1 MALSSEREREGARGA
16 LEKIENKKDGHM
28 AKQTKNLQDA
38 FLNLARKEK
47 MDITIY
53 LMNGV
58 PLKGRV
64 LSFDNFTVLI
74 EVDKKQNMIYKH
86 AVSTIVPVRPLQYRD
101 EEA

>member
-1 MALSSEREREGARGA
+1 
-16 LEKIENKKDGHM
+16 M

-86 AVSTIVPVRPLQYRD
+86 AVSTIVPMRPLQYRD